1 MCDWKTRNR
10 RENGTEEIFEV
21 IIVERFPKLMTAN
34 KPQIQEAQRTPNRT
48 NIKLNQTYAAISYS
62 NGRKLKTKEK
72 Y

>member
-1 MCDWKTRNR
+1 MCNWKTRNR

-21 IIVERFPKLMTAN
+21 IIVERFPKLMTVN
-34 KPQIQEAQRTPNRT
+34 KPQIQESQRTPNRT

-72 Y
+72 S